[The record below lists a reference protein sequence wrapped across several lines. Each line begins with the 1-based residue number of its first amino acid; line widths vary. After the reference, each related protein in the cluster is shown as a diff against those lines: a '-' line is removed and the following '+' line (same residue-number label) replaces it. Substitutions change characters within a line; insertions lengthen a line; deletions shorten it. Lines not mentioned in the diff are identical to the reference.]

1 MVPLDII
8 AEQESRAAVGRG
20 RMAVKRQAHRVR
32 QHRLERDRVQTKL
45 QNLEASNPF
54 LNQGDL
60 SRTTTSWLFL
70 VYVLAAFGVDF
81 ALSGAVIQELTNS
94 GDQLLWRTVLTLML
108 VIAECTVSIR
118 RYLARVS
125 AQPFSMGSYTTMT
138 RLGVMIALVMPC
150 LVLATQLAR
159 FVAEEKQSASAMCM
173 VILTIVGLTF
183 LSLALHG
190 LLLASGRELYE
201 AKIYMAASLRRGSL
215 ERRIARANGGA
226 EQAFADTE
234 ETLVTYE
241 DARRAHNARF
251 PHSPIEAGPF
261 DVHTI
266 DILNQIYGRN
276 TTAPRPPDSPGTSA
290 PDSSPEEPGFRSG
303 EDELRP

>member
-1 MVPLDII
+1 MIPLDII

-20 RMAVKRQAHRVR
+20 RMTVKRHAHRVR

-45 QNLEASNPF
+45 QNLETSNPF

-60 SRTTTSWLFL
+60 ARTTTSWLFL
-70 VYVLAAFGVDF
+70 VYVIAAFAVDF

-94 GDQLLWRTVLTLML
+94 DQLLWRIVLTLML

-125 AQPFSMGSYTTMT
+125 DQPFSIGSYATLT

-159 FVAEEKQSASAMCM
+159 FVAEEKQSAPAMCM
-173 VILTIVGLTF
+173 VMLTIVGLTV

-201 AKIYMAASLRRGSL
+201 AKIYMAASFRRGSL
-215 ERRIARANGGA
+215 ERRIERANGGA

-261 DVHTI
+261 DVHTM

-276 TTAPRPPDSPGTSA
+276 TTGPRPPDAPGVSA
-290 PDSSPEEPGFRSG
+290 PDPSREEPGFRRG